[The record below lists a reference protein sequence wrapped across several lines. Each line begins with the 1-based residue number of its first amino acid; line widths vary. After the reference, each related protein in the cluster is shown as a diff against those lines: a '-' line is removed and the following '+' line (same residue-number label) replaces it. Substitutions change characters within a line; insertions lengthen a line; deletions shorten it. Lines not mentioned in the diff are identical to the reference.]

1 LVKASVHS
9 SFPILNINFSI
20 HVFWFLFS
28 LFFIVISHSG
38 LCTKRNH
45 HSPGNL
51 TFFYHFIVHFF
62 AMSFLV
68 FASPLNNFLDS
79 LVGILIHLWVYCC
92 AIFLGWQWW
101 QDIFWIVLIV
111 NTCLLLLMSSIVCLH
126 ALSTCRKTKV
136 MKSLSLLIK

>member
-1 LVKASVHS
+1 MFSV
-9 SFPILNINFSI
+9 FF
-20 HVFWFLFS
+20 FL

-68 FASPLNNFLDS
+68 SASSLNNFLDS
-79 LVGILIHLWVYCC
+79 FVGILLCNISGLTVMTRH
-92 AIFLGWQWW
+92 FQ
-101 QDIFWIVLIV
+101 
-111 NTCLLLLMSSIVCLH
+111 H
-126 ALSTCRKTKV
+126 ST
-136 MKSLSLLIK
+136 